1 MPIAKLGRI
10 GIYYEIHGAGEDV
23 VLISGFASSK
33 DIWFRQIPDLSRR
46 YRVIAFD
53 NRGCGRSA
61 KPHEPY
67 SMKQYARDTAG
78 LVDVLGVDAAHI
90 CGVSLG
96 GMVAQEFT
104 LQFPERVRSLV
115 LACTSCGGRRSV
127 LPDRETMDL
136 LVNRDR
142 RNGLTREE
150 WTRQTLPY
158 SFTQGFIDSSPE
170 IVERYVSMRV
180 KHWPPPHSLA
190 RQVEALMTH
199 DTSDRLP
206 RIQAP
211 TLVISGSA
219 DRQVPVANSKVLAS
233 DIPDARLVILEGMGH
248 GFLVEAADEANR
260 AILDF
265 LARHSGPSPRAG
277 SRPVGRLE
285 PARPA

>member
-1 MPIAKLGRI
+1 MPTAKLGQI

-23 VLISGFASSK
+23 VLISGFANSR
-33 DIWFRQIPDLSRR
+33 DVWFRQVPELSRR
-46 YRVIAFD
+46 YRVISFD

-61 KPHEPY
+61 KPHQPC
-67 SMKQYARDTAG
+67 SMEQYARDTAG
-78 LVDVLGVDAAHI
+78 LLDALGIAAAHI

-104 LQFPERVRSLV
+104 LQHPGRVRSLV
-115 LACTSCGGRRSV
+115 LACTSCGGRCAV
-127 LPDRETMDL
+127 LSDRETIDL
-136 LVNRDR
+136 LLNRDK

-158 SFTQGFIDSSPE
+158 SFTQEFIDSNPE
-170 IVERYVSMRV
+170 IIERYVSMRV
-180 KHWPPPHSLA
+180 KYWPPPHSMA
-190 RQVEALMTH
+190 SQVEALMTH
-199 DTSDRLP
+199 DTCDRLP

-248 GFLVEAADEANR
+248 GFLIEAADAANR
-260 AILDF
+260 TILDF
-265 LARHSGPSPRAG
+265 LARHAGALPRAAGPAGTPQPAG
-277 SRPVGRLE
+277 S
-285 PARPA
+285 A